1 MSTGTLLAA
10 NSPTN
15 ALLAALPR
23 AQRELIEPYCLHVTL
38 ASGEIVARRGT
49 EIEKVLFPTDAL
61 LALTVE
67 DDAHDTLAVG
77 LTGSEGML
85 GASLALG
92 GKCWPLGAQVQSAGG
107 ALCIDAE
114 RFRTALADTPLLER
128 ELRLY
133 ADVALSQVAQVAL
146 CAAFHVVVRRVAYWL
161 LLTHDRSPGD
171 RFSIT
176 HELLSHLLGV
186 RRSGVTA
193 AAGELQRRN
202 LIAYTRGRVVV
213 LDRDGLEHA
222 ACGCYAVSRDAF
234 KPLANLAAAIGG
246 PGEPATE
253 RWQRIVQG
261 AEVRRRVVP
270 GLRKVIGGH

>member
-1 MSTGTLLAA
+1 MSLLAA
-10 NSPTN
+10 NSPSN

-23 AQRELIEPYCLHVTL
+23 AQRDVIEPHCIHVAL
-38 ASGEIVARRGT
+38 APGEILARRGA

-61 LALTVE
+61 VALTAE
-67 DDAHDTLAVG
+67 DDSHDTLAVG

-92 GKCWPLGAQVQSAGG
+92 GRCWPLGAQVQSPGG

-114 RFRTALADTPLLER
+114 RFRTALADAPLLER

-133 ADVALSQVAQVAL
+133 ADIALAQVAQVGL

-171 RFSIT
+171 RFSLT
-176 HELLSHLLGV
+176 HELLSQLLGV

-202 LIAYTRGRVVV
+202 LIAYTRGRVVI

-222 ACGCYAVSRDAF
+222 ACGCYVVSRDAF
-234 KPLANLAAAIGG
+234 KPLANLAAACGA
-246 PGEPATE
+246 PGEPAAE
-253 RWQRIVQG
+253 RWQRIVHG
-261 AEVRRRVVP
+261 AEARRRLVP
-270 GLRKVIGGH
+270 GLRKIAGGHG